1 MCFLFYE
8 GENVHLGI
16 FFVWLFVWLGLVLSF
31 VRKPI
36 FKEIKLYRYKI
47 KGSEFALSSVKRNTQ
62 RS

>member
-1 MCFLFYE
+1 MFSILRGRE
-8 GENVHLGI
+8 RTPGD